1 MSSPFKYV
9 REYYKL
15 PFIKRGMRISMHDK
29 TGTITHADYELRVR
43 FEGQKHSSRCH
54 PTWEMIYYAE
64 DGSVLADFT
73 KNKEATDD

>member
-9 REYYKL
+9 REHYKL
-15 PFIKRGMRISMHDK
+15 HFIKRGMRVSMHGK

-64 DGSVLADFT
+64 DGSILADFT
-73 KNKEATDD
+73 KKEATDD